1 VRLRAKQPRRK
12 GGTVAEAAIVITLFL
27 VLVMGVIDMGL
38 AIFQRQVLSEAARQ
52 GARQA
57 IVHGSK
63 GTTSWGASQYGP
75 ASADTDAAIPNAI
88 RPYLV
93 GIDPA
98 SVNITVQWLDSS
110 NDDKNRVR
118 VTLEYTYHPM
128 TTLVVQ
134 STIPLSA
141 SSTMLIA
148 H

>member
-1 VRLRAKQPRRK
+1 VKRLDKA
-12 GGTVAEAAIVITLFL
+12 
-27 VLVMGVIDMGL
+27 
-38 AIFQRQVLSEAARQ
+38 
-52 GARQA
+52 
-57 IVHGSK
+57 
-63 GTTSWGASQYGP
+63 P